1 MKALKYIL
9 IVIVALA
16 LIMGIGICLYI
27 SFVKDLSPNESLM
40 IAILVTFFSMFISW
54 ILTHVYSQISL
65 RFHTKIAKQQHEEN
79 IRTYAIKAAE
89 KVFNLSN
96 ELKKLAENL
105 KTGLEEQD
113 GGNDLEICNLVLK
126 ERFISTVHCIE
137 TLKSMNDTFL
147 SDWRG
152 VIGEEIEKQEALEGQ
167 IENLEKERRLIEDL
181 YSQVVS
187 VEDLS
192 SVEKYI
198 RATEKRLESKI
209 KALPFKIQQ
218 SSPKTKKHDITVAC
232 PECSELNSAKIRA
245 KTGAKKLVLCSN
257 CNRYFA
263 VKEAPSGTLETV
275 NVPMYAFLATC
286 PICSNDF
293 NDELPDFP
301 GTSKRIECERCG
313 FTLLLSKNPDA
324 VNVKVPR
331 DYRHKVSKK
340 VITLVY
346 EKLQNRPW
354 SKFIHKEIA
363 KELVLSH
370 TMVAR
375 AINHLINSGKIQK
388 PSIKDELFEQEA
400 LDEPADAK
408 GETQEIG

>member
-1 MKALKYIL
+1 L

-16 LIMGIGICLYI
+16 LIAGIGICLYI

-40 IAILVTFFSMFISW
+40 MAILVTFFSMFISW

-65 RFHTKIAKQQHEEN
+65 RFHTEIVRQQHEEN

-96 ELKKLAENL
+96 ELKKLAESL
-105 KTGLEEQD
+105 KSGLEEQD
-113 GGNDLEICNLVLK
+113 EEDNVEICNLVLK
-126 ERFISTVHCIE
+126 ERFISTVHLIE

-187 VEDLS
+187 VDDLS

-218 SSPKTKKHDITVAC
+218 SSSKTKKHDITVSC

-245 KTGAKKLVLCSN
+245 KTGVKKLVLCSN
-257 CNRYFA
+257 CNKYFA
-263 VKEAPSGTLETV
+263 VKETPSGTLETI
-275 NVPMYAFLATC
+275 NVPMYTFLATC

-293 NDELPDFP
+293 NDELPDFS

-313 FTLLLSKNPDA
+313 FTLLLSKNPDG
-324 VNVKVPR
+324 VKVKVPK

-340 VITLVY
+340 VINLVY
-346 EKLQNRPW
+346 EKLQDRPW
-354 SKFIHKEIA
+354 SKSIHKEIA
-363 KELVLSH
+363 EELVLSH

-388 PSIKDELFEQEA
+388 PTIKDKLSEQEA
-400 LDEPADAK
+400 PDEPADAK
-408 GETQEIG
+408 GEA